1 MKFLCICQSGL
12 GSSFMVQMNIQNVLT
27 AVGAAEDITVDH
39 SDVGS
44 TTADMAD
51 YFFVEETLGEAI
63 SSIPAEQVVLL
74 DPFVNFMSAAGAFQA
89 IASLLEPFAKQSGPV
104 GFVAMS

>member
-27 AVGAAEDITVDH
+27 AAGAAEDITVDH

-74 DPFVNFMSAAGAFQA
+74 KSLIDQNEIRTAVIRILDQNG
-89 IASLLEPFAKQSGPV
+89 IAHN
-104 GFVAMS
+104 

>member
-12 GSSFMVQMNIQNVLT
+12 GSSFMVQMNIQNVLN
-27 AVGAAEDITVDH
+27 AAGAAEEITVDH

-74 DPFVNFMSAAGAFQA
+74 KSLIDQNEIRTAVIRILDQKG
-89 IASLLEPFAKQSGPV
+89 IAHN
-104 GFVAMS
+104 

>member
-27 AVGAAEDITVDH
+27 AAGAAGDITVDH

-74 DPFVNFMSAAGAFQA
+74 KSLIDQNEIRTAVIRILDQNG
-89 IASLLEPFAKQSGPV
+89 IAHN
-104 GFVAMS
+104 

>member
-27 AVGAAEDITVDH
+27 AAGAAEDITVDH

-63 SSIPAEQVVLL
+63 SSIHAEQIVLL
-74 DPFVNFMSAAGAFQA
+74 KSLIDQNEIRTAVIRILDQNG
-89 IASLLEPFAKQSGPV
+89 IAHN
-104 GFVAMS
+104 

>member
-12 GSSFMVQMNIQNVLT
+12 GSSFMVQMNIQNVLN
-27 AVGAAEDITVDH
+27 AIGATEEISVEH

-44 TTADMAD
+44 TTPDLAD

-63 SSIPAEQVVLL
+63 SSLPAERVILL
-74 DPFVNFMSAAGAFQA
+74 KSLIDQNEIRTAVIRILDQEG
-89 IASLLEPFAKQSGPV
+89 IAHN
-104 GFVAMS
+104 

>member
-27 AVGAAEDITVDH
+27 AAGAAEDITVDH

-51 YFFVEETLGEAI
+51 YFFVEEPLGEAI

-74 DPFVNFMSAAGAFQA
+74 KSLIDQNEIRTAVIRILDQNG
-89 IASLLEPFAKQSGPV
+89 IAHN
-104 GFVAMS
+104 